1 MIDNKVHIDIS
12 WATLLRVFTFFLM
25 IAGLYLA
32 REVVGVLL
40 IGIVISLGLD
50 PVVGWMEEKK
60 IPRLLGTIFAFLT
73 GIIVLA
79 TVIYVVIPVVA
90 AEAGGFV
97 QFINNTLASISDI
110 HLPKEWVQSINVSV
124 GDAFGVLS
132 AIPVASVLGTIF
144 SSTVMVIA
152 TILVSFYL
160 TVDHN
165 GTERLL
171 RVMLPGVYESSV
183 LHVFTRFK
191 IKIRRWFAAQL
202 LLSVI
207 MALIVGFLMWILGV
221 KYALV
226 IGLLAGVFE
235 LVPMIGPIVTGAV
248 AFGVAISDSAGLAL
262 WAILSFVILQQ
273 LENHILVPV
282 VMGKAVRVH
291 PVIVVIS
298 ILMGGSIGGFIG
310 IVLAVPVAV
319 LAQEVFEFVSEK
331 KNSRPEPLG
340 V

>member
-1 MIDNKVHIDIS
+1 MIDNRVHIDVS
-12 WATLLRVFTFFLM
+12 WATLLRIFVFFLI

-50 PVVGWMEEKK
+50 PVVGWMEERK

-79 TVIYVVIPVVA
+79 TVIYVVIPLVA
-90 AEAGGFV
+90 TEAGGFV
-97 QFINNTLASISDI
+97 QFINNTLASISNI
-110 HLPKEWVQSINVSV
+110 HLPKEWMQSINVSV
-124 GDAFGVLS
+124 GDALGVLS

-202 LLSVI
+202 LLSVM

-282 VMGKAVRVH
+282 VMGKTVRVH

-331 KNSRPEPLG
+331 KNNRPEPLG